1 MSSLRAEL
9 EKERAAKA
17 KAVAEVPF
25 LALLVNCLC
34 DVISRKCSDNVG

>member
-25 LALLVNCLC
+25 LNFSGQLFF